1 MAIQIRRGNEADL
14 DISQLKAGELAACL
28 DTQKIIVKLSG
39 GNYLTL
45 TDVPALRQIVDGK
58 ANASDIPDVSAF
70 ITRLVNDLANYYT
83 KSETYTQAEVNALV
97 GAIPKFAIEVA
108 QTLPITD
115 ISPTTVYLVPGAN
128 SSSPNLYTEY
138 IYVKHAWECLGT
150 QTVDLSGYVTTEAL
164 NNALANKANL
174 AHTHTKAQ
182 ITDLTID
189 STPTENS
196 TNPVTSGGVRTAI
209 QNALAENK
217 AVVLYES
224 ANGNT
229 SFDAITLN
237 DNVSNYSYIEVVT
250 VDAGCFKSPVI
261 NGECRM
267 FPHRIIT
274 HYPNGNQTLRVMT
287 ERWDIS
293 GTTLTRSPTSS
304 GVFNQGR
311 YLTSTTIINS
321 SSASSIVTFK
331 TANTSGGI
339 TASEMGIYRIL
350 GYK

>member
-97 GAIPKFAIEVA
+97 SAIPKFAIEVA

-138 IYVKHAWECLGT
+138 IYVNHAWECLGT

-196 TNPVTSGGVRTAI
+196 TNPITSGGVFNAI
-209 QNALAENK
+209 NDIATGGNISAT
-217 AVVLYES
+217 VLHE
-224 ANGNT
+224 
-229 SFDAITLN
+229 
-237 DNVSNYSYIEVVT
+237 
-250 VDAGCFKSPVI
+250 
-261 NGECRM
+261 
-267 FPHRIIT
+267 
-274 HYPNGNQTLRVMT
+274 
-287 ERWDIS
+287 
-293 GTTLTRSPTSS
+293 
-304 GVFNQGR
+304 
-311 YLTSTTIINS
+311 S
-321 SSASSIVTFK
+321 SSAISIATNDTVTVTIDNSISDYDFVDVFLKVGAYAWFGRLNVSGTQTDPFNAVFHFIDSTTFHFVGIAMQISNNNFVIHPSVNASIIRSRDLTVTTSSSTMAWTTDYAPSVIIQK
-331 TANTSGGI
+331 I
-339 TASEMGIYRIL
+339 I
-350 GYK
+350 GYKIGD

>member
-97 GAIPKFAIEVA
+97 SAIPKFAIEVA

-138 IYVKHAWECLGT
+138 IYVNHAWECLGT

-196 TNPVTSGGVRTAI
+196 TNPITSGGVFNAINDIATGGNISATVLHESSSAISTATNNTVTVTIDNSISDYDFVDVLLKVDGYAWSGRLAVSNGQTELFTAPNLYRTSSGWKFTFLTMQI
-209 QNALAENK
+209 
-217 AVVLYES
+217 
-224 ANGNT
+224 NGN
-229 SFDAITLN
+229 SFI
-237 DNVSNYSYIEVVT
+237 IHPT
-250 VDAGCFKSPVI
+250 V
-261 NGECRM
+261 
-267 FPHRIIT
+267 
-274 HYPNGNQTLRVMT
+274 NGNPLNSRVLTM
-287 ERWDIS
+287 DIS
-293 GTTLTRSPTSS
+293 GTTMAW
-304 GVFNQGR
+304 
-311 YLTSTTIINS
+311 STDYVYNVVIQKII
-321 SSASSIVTFK
+321 
-331 TANTSGGI
+331 
-339 TASEMGIYRIL
+339 
-350 GYK
+350 GYQIN

>member
-97 GAIPKFAIEVA
+97 SAIPKFAIEVA

-138 IYVKHAWECLGT
+138 IYVNHAWECLGT

-196 TNPVTSGGVRTAI
+196 TNPITSGGVFNAINDIATGGNISATVLHESSSAISTATNNTVTVTIDNSISDYDFVDVLLKVDGYAWSGRLAVSNGQTELFTAPNLYRTSSGWKFTFLTMQI
-209 QNALAENK
+209 
-217 AVVLYES
+217 
-224 ANGNT
+224 NGN
-229 SFDAITLN
+229 SFI
-237 DNVSNYSYIEVVT
+237 IHPT
-250 VDAGCFKSPVI
+250 V
-261 NGECRM
+261 
-267 FPHRIIT
+267 
-274 HYPNGNQTLRVMT
+274 NGNPLNSRVLTM
-287 ERWDIS
+287 DIS
-293 GTTLTRSPTSS
+293 GTTMAWYTDY
-304 GVFNQGR
+304 VYNVVIQK
-311 YLTSTTIINS
+311 II
-321 SSASSIVTFK
+321 
-331 TANTSGGI
+331 
-339 TASEMGIYRIL
+339 
-350 GYK
+350 GYQIN